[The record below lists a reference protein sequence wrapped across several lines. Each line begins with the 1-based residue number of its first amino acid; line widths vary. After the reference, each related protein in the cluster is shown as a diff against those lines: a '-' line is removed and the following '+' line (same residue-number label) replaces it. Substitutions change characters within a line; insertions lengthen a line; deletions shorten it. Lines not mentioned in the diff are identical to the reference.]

1 MADGTGEVAD
11 IVSYD
16 QYLFVKK
23 QAKSAED
30 PSVRPLDSRGMP
42 RRAKRDERGRI
53 VEPGGGKA
61 DSPMSPEQA
70 KAMLLKLKKK
80 GIDPKTL
87 PRSSDTRNAARKSL
101 EHAKMRHDRV
111 VRPAVRPPGTATYLK
126 QLQRR
131 RQVLDQNSKNYL
143 SKTIDEQFIMDLDEA
158 LGLNG

>member
-1 MADGTGEVAD
+1 MARDEVAD

-30 PSVRPLDSRGMP
+30 KNVRSLDSRGMP
-42 RRAKRDERGRI
+42 HRAKRDERGRV

-70 KAMLLKLKKK
+70 KAMLIKLKKK
-80 GIDPKTL
+80 GIDPRKL
-87 PRSSDTRNAARKSL
+87 PKKSDSRNAARKDL

-111 VRPAVRPPGTATYLK
+111 VRPAIRPPGTATYMK
-126 QLQRR
+126 QLQRQ
-131 RQVLDQNSKNYL
+131 RQILDQNSKEYL
-143 SKTIDEQFIMDLDEA
+143 SKSINEKFITDLDEA